1 MGARRDTIRVCIVD
15 DHEVVRDGVKW
26 LLEASDGFEVV
37 GEADNARDGLAV
49 VTAQAPDV
57 AVVDAKLPGGD
68 GISLV
73 RSIRSRNPEIL
84 CLILTSYP
92 GREMLHEAV
101 LAGASG
107 FVSKDVI
114 GHKLLDAIR
123 KVSVGGSV
131 LDWNLVAFDGVVAR
145 PAPGTVDLVAALTPQ
160 ERRILDLIG
169 QGCTN
174 QEVADQL
181 FLSEK
186 TVRNYVSTL
195 LGKLGVKNRT
205 QAATL
210 IVRLQTRPNTR
221 SA

>member
-1 MGARRDTIRVCIVD
+1 MGLGERDTRVCIVD
-15 DHEVVRDGVKW
+15 DHEVVRDGIRW
-26 LLEASDGFEVV
+26 LLEAAGGFEVV
-37 GEADNARDGLAV
+37 GEAGDARQGLEMV
-49 VTAQAPDV
+49 LETRPDV
-57 AVVDAKLPGGD
+57 AVIDTKLPGSD

-73 RSIRSRNPEIL
+73 RSIRSRNPEIP

-92 GREMLHEAV
+92 GREILREAV

-107 FVSKDVI
+107 LVSKDVS
-114 GHKLLDAIR
+114 GETLTHDIR
-123 KVSVGGSV
+123 KVAEGGSV
-131 LDWNLVAFDGVVAR
+131 LDWNLAGFDDVVAR
-145 PAPGTVDLVAALTPQ
+145 PEPGAADLVAALTDQ
-160 ERRILDLIG
+160 ERRILDLLAEG
-169 QGCTN
+169 RTN
-174 QEVADQL
+174 HEVAEVL

-210 IVRLQTRPNTR
+210 LVTLRTQSRAR